1 MAALQHRTAFLEGR
15 VTEHSQ
21 MLDGIRETISSFEE
35 RVDRRFESL
44 EQRMDRRFE
53 SLEQRMDRRFEGV
66 DRRLDGLDVK
76 VSRQFMWLVG
86 LHVTTLMA
94 IVAALLTR

>member
-1 MAALQHRTAFLEGR
+1 MAAQQHRVAFLEGR

-21 MLDGIRETISSFEE
+21 MLNGIRVTISCFEE
-35 RVDRRFESL
+35 RV
-44 EQRMDRRFE
+44 DRRFE

-66 DRRLDGLDVK
+66 DRRLDGLDAN

-94 IVAALLTR
+94 IVAALLAR